1 MQPGSA
7 SDRGLQ
13 QWPDRAPATDP
24 KVPVKALKGY
34 CSGQLPY
41 VERHSL
47 SDGVVVLIFNI
58 TLTLFLKK
66 SMFQGKS
73 RINGTCSKFTVNV
86 VINLVKY
93 KVVISFHQ
101 VSLEGFMNNFEEF

>member
-1 MQPGSA
+1 MLCISGNSIMQPGSA

-47 SDGVVVLIFNI
+47 SDGVVVLIFNT
-58 TLTLFLKK
+58 TLT
-66 SMFQGKS
+66 
-73 RINGTCSKFTVNV
+73 
-86 VINLVKY
+86 
-93 KVVISFHQ
+93 
-101 VSLEGFMNNFEEF
+101 